1 MMHKHWRRPCRPAQA
16 EQPEEHLVGQWG
28 QDRGLYTLNYAKR
41 DEREESPEEKK
52 NRGKFD
58 HVTNLLDMLC
68 YAACC
73 VMHARIRDM
82 HKQLY
87 DSHQG
92 RSSKGLQF
100 SGGEFAYYIYIL
112 YNVYITCIR
121 HTDQLPPSQR
131 CGPFDRSAY
140 SYSYT

>member
-1 MMHKHWRRPCRPAQA
+1 MHKNWRRPCRPAQA

-82 HKQLY
+82 HKQLQY
-87 DSHQG
+87 MI
-92 RSSKGLQF
+92 RTRAALQKD
-100 SGGEFAYYIYIL
+100 
-112 YNVYITCIR
+112 YNLVEESLLT
-121 HTDQLPPSQR
+121 T
-131 CGPFDRSAY
+131 
-140 SYSYT
+140 YT